1 MLPAQILLPMF
12 ALVGLTFCVLLM
24 IPLARLRAVAA
35 GKVNAG
41 DFRLGESA
49 RVPPE
54 TALPNRN
61 YMNLLEMP
69 VLFYV
74 ACMSMYVTHEVD
86 AVAVAIAWTYV
97 AMRFVHSAIHL
108 SYNNVIHRL
117 VAFAASNVVLSVL
130 WIRFCLVLLGG
141 GTTGFSVMLG

>member
-1 MLPAQILLPMF
+1 MLQAQILLPMF
-12 ALVGLTFCVLLM
+12 ALVGLTFGVLLM
-24 IPLARLRAVAA
+24 IPFARFRAVAA

-54 TALPNRN
+54 TQLPNRN

-74 ACMSMYVTHEVD
+74 ACVSMYVTNKVD
-86 AVAVAIAWTYV
+86 AVAVAIAWGYV
-97 AMRFVHSAIHL
+97 ALRFAHSAIHL

-117 VAFAASNVVLSVL
+117 VVFATSNVVLSVL
-130 WIRFCLVLLGG
+130 WIRFGLITLG
-141 GTTGFSVMLG
+141 